1 VYSFAGFLAIAI
13 VVGVIASRS
22 RRQAIEAGERE
33 ARLAVLYRFS
43 SELAAC
49 ESEYEVQEVIRKNI
63 GEIMECAVAVFKPG
77 EPPVYDDNFPASEH
91 ENSIAVWVYSNGLS
105 AGRGTK
111 ILNSSL
117 GLYIPL
123 KTAQGICGAVGIYFR
138 DGRDAVDDK
147 EFVLLNAL
155 ASQSAVAVQRAG
167 LAEIARQMEIAKQTE
182 KLQTALLN
190 SISHDLRTPLV
201 SITGTLSTLKQ
212 DYSAIENEAR
222 KELLE
227 TAYEESMHLNRLV
240 GNLLDMTRVEA
251 GTLKINKKL
260 CELRDVIGASLQA
273 LKDKLD
279 KREVRV
285 KIPEDIFE
293 IPMDFSLMMRVFINL
308 VDNAVKYSSVDSFI
322 EISAQTQG
330 KEILISVKDCGFG
343 IPEGDLEHIFDKFY
357 RATKPRQVSGTGL
370 GLSICRG
377 IVEAHGG
384 KIWAGNNK
392 DKGAVISILLHGRE
406 KEN

>member
-1 VYSFAGFLAIAI
+1 
-13 VVGVIASRS
+13 
-22 RRQAIEAGERE
+22 
-33 ARLAVLYRFS
+33 
-43 SELAAC
+43 
-49 ESEYEVQEVIRKNI
+49 
-63 GEIMECAVAVFKPG
+63 
-77 EPPVYDDNFPASEH
+77 
-91 ENSIAVWVYSNGLS
+91 
-105 AGRGTK
+105 
-111 ILNSSL
+111 
-117 GLYIPL
+117 
-123 KTAQGICGAVGIYFR
+123 
-138 DGRDAVDDK
+138 
-147 EFVLLNAL
+147 
-155 ASQSAVAVQRAG
+155 
-167 LAEIARQMEIAKQTE
+167 MEIAKQTE